1 MAEEKKDS
9 CLNCKYFSDG
19 LSEKGYCK
27 LYHHNITMPERICS
41 RFEKKEEKQT
51 VLQSNECKDCCTKT
65 AQNRTL
71 FNYKDNNRLTYF
83 IGVVCS
89 FILIVTLLLV
99 DIAFAVELH
108 PHKIALPVKIGT
120 LSVVMAF
127 FLFFA
132 WHTLMLLRKYRWM
145 YILYL
150 IVSLVLVLL
159 IFLDFGNVWLT
170 LNSWLNGIIDYV
182 FYELHMG

>member
-1 MAEEKKDS
+1 M
-9 CLNCKYFSDG
+9 
-19 LSEKGYCK
+19 
-27 LYHHNITMPERICS
+27 
-41 RFEKKEEKQT
+41 
-51 VLQSNECKDCCTKT
+51 
-65 AQNRTL
+65 TL
-71 FNYKDNNRLTYF
+71 FNYKNNNRLTYF
-83 IGVVCS
+83 IGIVSS

-99 DIAFAVELH
+99 DIVFAVELH

-145 YILYL
+145 YIIYL

-182 FYELHMG
+182 FYELHMR